1 MTRLLLVLF
10 LTSAVGLF
18 TTGCSSTCDQLA
30 TKVCDRAGEDVSACD
45 SLSKDAT
52 AAESQRCQK
61 MMTFAATCKTLTEEA
76 KEATADDEAA
86 CKADLELIRALER
99 AQM

>member
-1 MTRLLLVLF
+1 MTRLLLALF
-10 LTSAVGLF
+10 VTSALVF
-18 TTGCSSTCDQLA
+18 SAAGCSSTCDELA
-30 TKVCDRAGEDVSACD
+30 KKVCDRAGDDVSACE
-45 SLSKDAT
+45 SLPKDAS
-52 AAESQRCQK
+52 AAQSERCQK
-61 MMTFAATCKTLTEEA
+61 MMTFAATCKTLTVEA